1 MRNKNNDLIL
11 IDFSEAL
18 KIKGYKDSSIL
29 IDDFTKKDFVGS
41 YPFASISYHLKKPLG
56 KKDDVESLFYI
67 AYYLFKK
74 KLPWFHPKSTV
85 IK

>member
-1 MRNKNNDLIL
+1 MRSNSDELVL

-29 IDDFTKKDFVGS
+29 IEDFTKKDFVGS

-56 KKDDVESLFYI
+56 KKDDV
-67 AYYLFKK
+67 
-74 KLPWFHPKSTV
+74 
-85 IK
+85 